1 MRLLFV
7 TQDFPPALGGIQT
20 YAFELA
26 RRFADW
32 TDELVVLAPDHPNAG
47 EADAYLPFEVHRV
60 ATSTD
65 WFPFH
70 AARHAARL
78 SRKRRLDA
86 AFCAQ
91 WFSALP
97 VMLMHRFGTPKR
109 FFVAAHGREVLF
121 EPYRAPEF
129 ARAGYNGMRKR
140 VFNEAERLFP
150 VSAYTGDLLRE
161 TGVDA
166 GRITVVNNGTD
177 PVRFAPLDPAAL
189 QDRLGLNGKAV
200 LLTVCRLVARKG
212 VDSTLRALPGV
223 LREVPN
229 LIYLVVG
236 DGPDLGRLEEL
247 AISLGV
253 APHVR
258 FLAGVDYA
266 AIVQYYNA
274 ADVVTMPCWGEPPE
288 VEGFGIV
295 FLEANACEK
304 PVIGTY
310 SGGIP
315 DAVRHEET
323 GLLVEPGDVEG
334 LTASILRLLTDKELS
349 RRLGR
354 QGRERVIKES
364 NWDAV
369 SERIFSAMTSSHP
382 NPMFQ

>member
-20 YAFELA
+20 YAGELA
-26 RRFADW
+26 RRFAGW
-32 TDELVVLAPDHPNAG
+32 TDDFVVLAPDYPRAR
-47 EADAYLPFEVHRV
+47 ELDALLPFDVHRV
-60 ATSTD
+60 SSSSD

-78 SRKRRLDA
+78 ARRRRLDT

-97 VMLMHRFGTPKR
+97 VVLMHPFGTPKR
-109 FFVAAHGREVLF
+109 LFVAVHGREILF
-121 EPYRAPEF
+121 EPNRAPGF
-129 ARAGYNGMRKR
+129 VRAGYNGLRRR
-140 VFNEAERLFP
+140 VFAEAERLFP
-150 VSAYTGDLLRE
+150 VSGYTGDLLRE
-161 TGVDA
+161 AGVDA

-177 PVRFAPLDPAAL
+177 PALFAPLDPTAL
-189 QDRLGLNGKAV
+189 RDRLGLNGKVV

-212 VDSTLRALPGV
+212 VDTTLRALPGV
-223 LREVPN
+223 LHEVPD

-236 DGPDLGRLEEL
+236 DGPDLARLEAL
-247 AISLGV
+247 AVSLGIES
-253 APHVR
+253 HVR

-274 ADVVTMPCWGEPPE
+274 ADVVTMPCRGEPPE

-315 DAVRHEET
+315 DAVRHGET
-323 GLLVEPGDVEG
+323 GLLVEPGDVEA
-334 LTASILRLLTDKELS
+334 LTAGILRLLKDTDLA

-354 QGRERVIKES
+354 QGRERVVKES
-364 NWDAV
+364 TWDAV
-369 SERIFSAMTSSHP
+369 AERIFSQMTTPTRIDTH
-382 NPMFQ
+382 

>member
-7 TQDFPPALGGIQT
+7 TQDFPPAVGGIQT
-20 YAFELA
+20 YACELA
-26 RRFADW
+26 RRFAGW
-32 TDELVVLAPDHPNAG
+32 TDELVVLAPDHPHAA
-47 EADAYLPFEVHRV
+47 EADAHLPFEVHRV
-60 ATSTD
+60 VASGD
-65 WFPFH
+65 WFPLH
-70 AARHAARL
+70 AARHVARL
-78 SRKRRLDA
+78 SRQRRLDA

-97 VMLMHRFGTPKR
+97 VVLMRRFGAPKR
-109 FFVAAHGREVLF
+109 LFVAAHGREVLY
-121 EPYRAPEF
+121 EPLRAPGF
-129 ARAGYNGMRKR
+129 VRAGYNGLRHR
-140 VFNEAERLFP
+140 VFVGAEHLFP
-150 VSAYTGDLLRE
+150 VSAYTGGLLRDV
-161 TGVDA
+161 GVDA

-177 PVRFAPLDPAAL
+177 PAWFAPIDPAAL
-189 QDRLGLNGKAV
+189 RDRLGLNGKTV

-212 VDSTLRALPGV
+212 VDSTIRALPGI

-229 LIYLVVG
+229 VMYLVVG
-236 DGPDLGRLEEL
+236 DGPDLGRLEAL
-247 AISLGV
+247 ALSLGV
-253 APHVR
+253 EQHVR
-258 FLAGVDYA
+258 FLAGVDYT
-266 AIVQYYNA
+266 AIVHYYNV
-274 ADVVTMPCWGEPPE
+274 ADVVTMPCRGEPPE

-334 LTASILRLLTDKELS
+334 LTASILRLLTDTDLA

-354 QGRERVIKES
+354 QGRERVVKES

-369 SERIFSAMTSSHP
+369 AGRIFSQMTSPTRIHP
-382 NPMFQ
+382 I